1 MSAVA
6 LSIGI
11 WWASLQAAKYERLK
25 EDARSIQLRLEQLRL
40 QAQGKND
47 AQLER
52 TIATYERYLNET
64 AEKIAKMEAK
74 YA

>member
-1 MSAVA
+1 
-6 LSIGI
+6 
-11 WWASLQAAKYERLK
+11 LK

-40 QAQGKND
+40 QAEGKND

-52 TIATYERYLNET
+52 TIEKYEQYLNKT
-64 AEKIAKMEAK
+64 AEKIAKMQEK